1 MARIKT
7 YSNDTVVVA
16 NDKWIGSDSQ
26 ARFATKNFTAQSVA
40 DFINQKGNQLQSLRY
55 KYKSTPPRNPGTIS
69 FSPYKANNVPFSDI
83 STWILSDSQSTGPE
97 DISSYYTAPLIGS
110 TVLVTQCADITQ
122 WAIYEWDSVT
132 VVPNEKLFSNIGL
145 SYKAGNGGLIND
157 EDYFISLLRYNV
169 AGDSDKTFVFTQ
181 GVPAT
186 VWNPPTGII
195 NHNMG
200 KFPSITVIDTA
211 NTVVTGEYTYIDNNN
226 VTLTF
231 SAAFAGKAYLN

>member
-26 ARFATKNFTAQSVA
+26 ASWATKNYTAQSVA
-40 DFINQKGNQLQSLRY
+40 DFINEKGNQLQSLRY

-69 FSPYKANNVPFSDI
+69 FSPYKANNVPFSTI
-83 STWILSDSQSTGPE
+83 TSWILSNSELKSPE
-97 DISSYYTAPLIGS
+97 DISSFYSSPLVGS
-110 TVLVTQCADITQ
+110 DVLVTQCDDITQ

-132 VVPNEKLFSNIGL
+132 DVPNEKLFSNIGL
-145 SYKAGNGGLIND
+145 SYRAGAGGLIND
-157 EDYFISLLRYNV
+157 EDYFISLLSY
-169 AGDSDKTFVFTQ
+169 AGTGDLSFTYVQ
-181 GVPAT
+181 GVAST
-186 VWNPPTGII
+186 TWNIQ
-195 NHNMG
+195 HNLG

-211 NTVVTGEYTYIDNNN
+211 NTVVTGEYTYDNINN

-231 SAAFAGKAYLN
+231 SAGFAGTAYLN

>member
-26 ARFATKNFTAQSVA
+26 AKFATKNYTAQSVA
-40 DFINQKGNQLQSLRY
+40 DFINEKGNQLQSLRY

-69 FSPYKANNVPFSDI
+69 FSPYKANNVPFSTI
-83 STWILSDSQSTGPE
+83 TSWILSDSELKSPENISTF
-97 DISSYYTAPLIGS
+97 YTSPLIGS
-110 TVLVTQCADITQ
+110 DVLVTQCDDITQ

-132 VVPNEKLFSNIGL
+132 DVPNEKLFSNIGL
-145 SYKAGNGGLIND
+145 SYRTGLGGLIND
-157 EDYFISLLRYNV
+157 EDYFISLLSYQGG
-169 AGDSDKTFVFTQ
+169 GDLNFTYVQ
-181 GVPAT
+181 GVAST
-186 VWNPPTGII
+186 TWNIQ
-195 NHNMG
+195 HNLG

-211 NTVVTGEYTYIDNNN
+211 NTVVTGEYTYNDINN

-231 SAAFAGKAYLN
+231 SAAFAGTAYLN

>member
-26 ARFATKNFTAQSVA
+26 AKFATKNYTAQSVA
-40 DFINQKGNQLQSLRY
+40 DFINEKGNQLQSLRY

-69 FSPYKANNVPFSDI
+69 FSPYKANNVPFSTI
-83 STWILSDSQSTGPE
+83 TSWILSDSELKSPE
-97 DISSYYTAPLIGS
+97 DISTFYSSPLIGS
-110 TVLVTQCADITQ
+110 DVLVTQCDDITQ

-132 VVPNEKLFSNIGL
+132 DVPNEKLFSNIGL
-145 SYKAGNGGLIND
+145 SYRTGLGGLIND
-157 EDYFISLLRYNV
+157 EDYFISLLSY
-169 AGDSDKTFVFTQ
+169 AGTGDLSFTYVQ
-181 GVPAT
+181 GVAST
-186 VWNPPTGII
+186 TWNIQ
-195 NHNMG
+195 HNLG

-211 NTVVTGEYTYIDNNN
+211 NTVVTGEYTYDDINN

-231 SAAFAGKAYLN
+231 SAAFAGTAYLN

>member
-26 ARFATKNFTAQSVA
+26 AKFATKNYTAQSVA
-40 DFINQKGNQLQSLRY
+40 DFINEKGNQLQSLRY

-69 FSPYKANNVPFSDI
+69 FSPYKANNVPFSTI
-83 STWILSDSQSTGPE
+83 TSWILSDSELKSPE
-97 DISSYYTAPLIGS
+97 DISTFYTSPLIGS
-110 TVLVTQCADITQ
+110 DVLVTQCDDITQ

-132 VVPNEKLFSNIGL
+132 DVPNEKLFSNIGL
-145 SYKAGNGGLIND
+145 SYRTGLGGLIND
-157 EDYFISLLRYNV
+157 EDYFISLLSY
-169 AGDSDKTFVFTQ
+169 AGTGDLSFTYVQ
-181 GVPAT
+181 GVAST
-186 VWNPPTGII
+186 TWNIQHTL
-195 NHNMG
+195 G

-211 NTVVTGEYTYIDNNN
+211 NTVVTGEYTYDDINN

-231 SAAFAGKAYLN
+231 SAAFAGTAYLN

>member
-55 KYKSTPPRNPGTIS
+55 RYKSTPPRNPGTIS
-69 FSPYKANNVPFSDI
+69 FSPYKANNVPFSSI
-83 STWILSDSQSTGPE
+83 TSWILSDSQATSPE
-97 DISSYYTAPLIGS
+97 DVSSFYSSPLVGS
-110 TVLVTQCADITQ
+110 DVLVTQCADITQ

-132 VVPNEKLFSNIGL
+132 EVPNEKLFSNIGL
-145 SYKAGNGGLIND
+145 SYRSGAGGLIND
-157 EDYFISLLRYNV
+157 EDYFISLLSY
-169 AGDSDKTFVFTQ
+169 AGTGDLSFTYVQ
-181 GVPAT
+181 GVAST
-186 VWNPPTGII
+186 TWNIE
-195 NHNMG
+195 HNLG

-211 NTVVTGEYTYIDNNN
+211 NTVVTGEYTYNDINN

-231 SAAFAGKAYLN
+231 SAGFAGKAYLN

>member
-55 KYKSTPPRNPGTIS
+55 RYKSTPPRNPGTIS
-69 FSPYKANNVPFSDI
+69 FNPYKANNVPFSSI
-83 STWILSDSQSTGPE
+83 TSWILSDSQATSPE
-97 DISSYYTAPLIGS
+97 DVSSFYSSPLVGS
-110 TVLVTQCADITQ
+110 DVLVTQCADITQ

-132 VVPNEKLFSNIGL
+132 EVPNEKLFSNIGL
-145 SYKAGNGGLIND
+145 SYRSGAGGLIND
-157 EDYFISLLRYNV
+157 EDYFISLLSY
-169 AGDSDKTFVFTQ
+169 AGTGDLSFTYVQ
-181 GVPAT
+181 GVAST
-186 VWNPPTGII
+186 TWNIE
-195 NHNMG
+195 HNLG

-211 NTVVTGEYTYIDNNN
+211 NTVVTGEYTYDNINN

-231 SAAFAGKAYLN
+231 SAAFAGTAYLN

>member
-55 KYKSTPPRNPGTIS
+55 RYKSTPPRNPGTIS
-69 FSPYKANNVPFSDI
+69 FSPYKANNVPFSSI
-83 STWILSDSQSTGPE
+83 NSWILSDSQATSPE
-97 DISSYYTAPLIGS
+97 DVSSFYSSPLVGS
-110 TVLVTQCADITQ
+110 DVLVTQCADITQ

-132 VVPNEKLFSNIGL
+132 AVPNEKLFSNIGL
-145 SYKAGNGGLIND
+145 SYRSGAGGLIND
-157 EDYFISLLRYNV
+157 EDYFISLLSY
-169 AGDSDKTFVFTQ
+169 AGTGDLSFTYVQ
-181 GVPAT
+181 GVAST
-186 VWNPPTGII
+186 TWNIE
-195 NHNMG
+195 HNLG

-211 NTVVTGEYTYIDNNN
+211 NTVVTGEYTYDNINN

-231 SAAFAGKAYLN
+231 SAAFAGTAYLN

>member
-55 KYKSTPPRNPGTIS
+55 RYKSTPPRNPGTIS
-69 FSPYKANNVPFSDI
+69 FSPYKANNVPFSSI
-83 STWILSDSQSTGPE
+83 TSWILSDSQATSPE
-97 DISSYYTAPLIGS
+97 DVSSFYSSPLVGS
-110 TVLVTQCADITQ
+110 DVLVTQCADITQ

-132 VVPNEKLFSNIGL
+132 AVPSKLFSNIGL
-145 SYKAGNGGLIND
+145 SYRSGAGGLIND
-157 EDYFISLLRYNV
+157 EDYFISLLSY
-169 AGDSDKTFVFTQ
+169 AGTGDLSFTYVQ
-181 GVPAT
+181 GVAST
-186 VWNPPTGII
+186 TWNIE
-195 NHNMG
+195 HNLG

-211 NTVVTGEYTYIDNNN
+211 NTVVTGEYTYNDINN

-231 SAAFAGKAYLN
+231 SAGFAGKAYLN

>member
-26 ARFATKNFTAQSVA
+26 AKFATKNYTAQSVA
-40 DFINQKGNQLQSLRY
+40 DFINEKGNQLQSLRY

-69 FSPYKANNVPFSDI
+69 FSPYKANNVPFSTI
-83 STWILSDSQSTGPE
+83 TSWILSDSELKSPENISTF
-97 DISSYYTAPLIGS
+97 YTSPLIGS
-110 TVLVTQCADITQ
+110 DVLVTQCDDITQ

-132 VVPNEKLFSNIGL
+132 DVPNEKLFSNIGL
-145 SYKAGNGGLIND
+145 SYRTGLGGLIND
-157 EDYFISLLRYNV
+157 EDYFISLLSY
-169 AGDSDKTFVFTQ
+169 AGTGDLSFTYVQ
-181 GVPAT
+181 GVAST
-186 VWNPPTGII
+186 TWNIQ
-195 NHNMG
+195 HNLG

-211 NTVVTGEYTYIDNNN
+211 NTVVTGEYTYDNINN

-231 SAAFAGKAYLN
+231 SAAFAGTAYLN

>member
-26 ARFATKNFTAQSVA
+26 AKFATKNYTAQSVA
-40 DFINQKGNQLQSLRY
+40 DFINEKGNQLQSLRY

-69 FSPYKANNVPFSDI
+69 FSPYKANNVPFSTI
-83 STWILSDSQSTGPE
+83 TSWILSDSELKSPE
-97 DISSYYTAPLIGS
+97 DISTFYTSPLIGS
-110 TVLVTQCADITQ
+110 DVLVTQCDDITQ

-132 VVPNEKLFSNIGL
+132 DVPNEKLFSNIGL
-145 SYKAGNGGLIND
+145 SYRTGLGGLIND
-157 EDYFISLLRYNV
+157 EDYFISLLSY
-169 AGDSDKTFVFTQ
+169 AGRGDLSFTYVQ
-181 GVPAT
+181 GVAST
-186 VWNPPTGII
+186 TWNIQ
-195 NHNMG
+195 HNLG

-211 NTVVTGEYTYIDNNN
+211 NTVVTGEYTYNDINN

-231 SAAFAGKAYLN
+231 SAAFAGTAYLN

>member
-26 ARFATKNFTAQSVA
+26 AKFATKNYTAQSVA
-40 DFINQKGNQLQSLRY
+40 DFINEKGNQLQSLRY

-69 FSPYKANNVPFSDI
+69 FSPYKANNVPFSTI
-83 STWILSDSQSTGPE
+83 TSWILSDSELKSPE
-97 DISSYYTAPLIGS
+97 DISSFYSSPLVGS
-110 TVLVTQCADITQ
+110 DVLVTQCDDITQ

-132 VVPNEKLFSNIGL
+132 DVPNEKLFSNIGL
-145 SYKAGNGGLIND
+145 SYRTGLGGLIND
-157 EDYFISLLRYNV
+157 EDYFISLLSY
-169 AGDSDKTFVFTQ
+169 AGTGDLSFTYVQ
-181 GVPAT
+181 GVAST
-186 VWNPPTGII
+186 TWNIQ
-195 NHNMG
+195 HNLG

-211 NTVVTGEYTYIDNNN
+211 NTVVTGEYTYNDINN

-231 SAAFAGKAYLN
+231 SAAFAGTAYLN

>member
-26 ARFATKNFTAQSVA
+26 AKFATKNYTAQSVA
-40 DFINQKGNQLQSLRY
+40 DFINEKGNQLQSLRY

-69 FSPYKANNVPFSDI
+69 FSPYKANNVPFSTI
-83 STWILSDSQSTGPE
+83 TSWILSDSELKSPE
-97 DISSYYTAPLIGS
+97 DISSFYSEPLVGS
-110 TVLVTQCADITQ
+110 DVLVTQCDDITQ

-132 VVPNEKLFSNIGL
+132 DVPNEKLFSNIGL
-145 SYKAGNGGLIND
+145 SYRTGLGGLIND
-157 EDYFISLLRYNV
+157 EDYFISLLSYQGG
-169 AGDSDKTFVFTQ
+169 GDLNFTYVQ
-181 GVPAT
+181 GVAST
-186 VWNPPTGII
+186 TWNIQ
-195 NHNMG
+195 HNLG

-211 NTVVTGEYTYIDNNN
+211 NTVVTGEYTYDDINN

-231 SAAFAGKAYLN
+231 SAAFAGTAYLN

>member
-26 ARFATKNFTAQSVA
+26 AKFATKNYTAQSVA
-40 DFINQKGNQLQSLRY
+40 DFINEKGNQLQSLRY

-69 FSPYKANNVPFSDI
+69 FSPYKANNVPFSTI
-83 STWILSDSQSTGPE
+83 TSWILSDSELKSPE
-97 DISSYYTAPLIGS
+97 DISTFYTSPLIGS
-110 TVLVTQCADITQ
+110 DVLVTQCDDITQ

-132 VVPNEKLFSNIGL
+132 DVPNEKLFSNIGL
-145 SYKAGNGGLIND
+145 SYRTGLGGLIND
-157 EDYFISLLRYNV
+157 EDYFISLLTYPGT
-169 AGDSDKTFVFTQ
+169 GDLNFTYVQ
-181 GVPAT
+181 GVAST
-186 VWNPPTGII
+186 TWNIQ
-195 NHNMG
+195 HNLG

-211 NTVVTGEYTYIDNNN
+211 NTVVTGEYTYDDINN

-231 SAAFAGKAYLN
+231 SAAFAGTAYLN

>member
-26 ARFATKNFTAQSVA
+26 AKFATKNYTAQSVA
-40 DFINQKGNQLQSLRY
+40 DFINEKGNQLQSLRY

-69 FSPYKANNVPFSDI
+69 FSPYKANNVPFSTI
-83 STWILSDSQSTGPE
+83 TSWILSDSELKSPE
-97 DISSYYTAPLIGS
+97 DISSFYSAPLVGS
-110 TVLVTQCADITQ
+110 DVLVTQCDDITQ

-132 VVPNEKLFSNIGL
+132 DVPNEKLFSNIGL
-145 SYKAGNGGLIND
+145 SYRTGLGGLIND
-157 EDYFISLLRYNV
+157 EDYFISLLSYQGG
-169 AGDSDKTFVFTQ
+169 GDLNFTYVQ
-181 GVPAT
+181 GVAST
-186 VWNPPTGII
+186 TWNIQ
-195 NHNMG
+195 HNLG

-211 NTVVTGEYTYIDNNN
+211 NTVVTGEYTYDDINN

-231 SAAFAGKAYLN
+231 SAAFAGTAYLN

>member
-26 ARFATKNFTAQSVA
+26 ARFATKNYTAQSVA
-40 DFINQKGNQLQSLRY
+40 DFINEKGNQLQSLRY

-69 FSPYKANNVPFSDI
+69 FSPYKANNVPFSTI
-83 STWILSDSQSTGPE
+83 TSWILSDSELKSPE
-97 DISSYYTAPLIGS
+97 DISTFYSSPLVGS
-110 TVLVTQCADITQ
+110 DVLVTQCDDITQ

-132 VVPNEKLFSNIGL
+132 DVPNEKLFSNIGL
-145 SYKAGNGGLIND
+145 SYRTGLGGLIND
-157 EDYFISLLRYNV
+157 EDYFISLLSY
-169 AGDSDKTFVFTQ
+169 AGTGDLSFTYVQ
-181 GVPAT
+181 GVAST
-186 VWNPPTGII
+186 TWNIQ
-195 NHNMG
+195 HNLG

-211 NTVVTGEYTYIDNNN
+211 NTVVTGEYTYDDINN

-231 SAAFAGKAYLN
+231 SAAFAGTAYLN

>member
-55 KYKSTPPRNPGTIS
+55 RYKSTPPRNPGTIS
-69 FSPYKANNVPFSDI
+69 FSPYKANNVPFSSI
-83 STWILSDSQSTGPE
+83 TSWILSDSQATSPE
-97 DISSYYTAPLIGS
+97 DVSSFYSSPLVGS
-110 TVLVTQCADITQ
+110 DVLVTQCADITQ

-132 VVPNEKLFSNIGL
+132 AVPNEKLFSNIGL
-145 SYKAGNGGLIND
+145 SYRSGAGGLIND
-157 EDYFISLLRYNV
+157 EDYFISLLSY
-169 AGDSDKTFVFTQ
+169 AGTGDLSFTYVQ
-181 GVPAT
+181 GVAST
-186 VWNPPTGII
+186 TWNIE
-195 NHNMG
+195 HNLG

-211 NTVVTGEYTYIDNNN
+211 NTVVTGEYTYDDINN

-231 SAAFAGKAYLN
+231 SAGFAGKAYLN

>member
-26 ARFATKNFTAQSVA
+26 AKFATKNYTAQSVA
-40 DFINQKGNQLQSLRY
+40 DFINEKGNQLQSLRY

-69 FSPYKANNVPFSDI
+69 FSPYKANNVPFSTI
-83 STWILSDSQSTGPE
+83 TSWILSDSELKSPE
-97 DISSYYTAPLIGS
+97 DISTFYTSPLIGS
-110 TVLVTQCADITQ
+110 DVLVTQCDDITQ

-132 VVPNEKLFSNIGL
+132 DVPNEKLFSNIGL
-145 SYKAGNGGLIND
+145 SYRTGLGGLIND
-157 EDYFISLLRYNV
+157 EDYFISLLSYQGG
-169 AGDSDKTFVFTQ
+169 GDLNFTYVQ
-181 GVPAT
+181 GVAST
-186 VWNPPTGII
+186 TWNIQ
-195 NHNMG
+195 HNLG

-211 NTVVTGEYTYIDNNN
+211 NTVVTGEYTYNDINN

-231 SAAFAGKAYLN
+231 SAAFAGTAYLN